1 MAEEKKKPD
10 YTDMDWSW
18 LIRDR
23 EEKWKVLLQ
32 QAEADHW
39 PIIPLRKTEKFTSQL
54 ILLPIQEE
62 KRGIFIVCPGGGFM
76 FKSSNEGKPVAEF
89 FHEKGINAAILDYHV
104 NSGIAEGM
112 DARQEAGEDGLAA
125 IRYLRAHAEELGID
139 PDHIAI
145 GGFSAGGMTTSYVAT
160 HFDYGDPEA
169 PCAEGKVSSR
179 PDAALVLYGAFSS
192 SGLKGG
198 PGVYDPAEQQKIAQS
213 DPIRNL
219 RFDGPPTFVF
229 QTHKDDPRNA
239 LTYCM
244 ELANRGI
251 PYEIHTF
258 EDGPHGAALYD
269 GKDPDS
275 PYFPHTVMW
284 AEIAADWLKNRG
296 F

>member
-23 EEKWKVLLQ
+23 EEKWCKLLE
-32 QAEADHW
+32 EAAADNW
-39 PIIPLRKTEKFTSQL
+39 QIIPLRKTEKFTSQL

-104 NSGIAEGM
+104 RSGIADGM
-112 DARQEAGEDGLAA
+112 DVAQESGEDGLAA
-125 IRYLRAHAEELGID
+125 VRYLRTHADELNID

-145 GGFSAGGMTTSYVAT
+145 GGFSAGGMLTSYVAT
-160 HFDYGDPEA
+160 HFDYGDPQAET
-169 PCAEGKVSSR
+169 AEGKVSSR

-192 SGLKGG
+192 SGMKGG
-198 PGVYDPAEQQKIAQS
+198 PGAYDPAEQQKIAKS

-239 LTYCM
+239 LNYCM
-244 ELANRGI
+244 ELANKGI
-251 PYEIHTF
+251 PYEVHTF
-258 EDGPHGAALYD
+258 EEGPHGCALYD

-275 PYFPHTVMW
+275 PLFAHTAMW
-284 AEIAADWLKNRG
+284 AEIAYDWLKNRG

>member
-23 EEKWKVLLQ
+23 EEKWGALLQ

-39 PIIPLRKTEKFTSQL
+39 PIIPLRKTENFTSQL
-54 ILLPIQEE
+54 ILLPIQAE

-89 FHEKGINAAILDYHV
+89 FHEKGFNTAILDYHV
-104 NSGIAEGM
+104 NSGIM
-112 DARQEAGEDGLAA
+112 DDRNARREAGEDGLAA
-125 IRYLRAHAEELGID
+125 VRYLRAHAEELGID
-139 PDHIAI
+139 PEHIAI

-169 PCAEGKVSSR
+169 DCPEDRVSSR
-179 PDAALVLYGAFSS
+179 PDAALVLYGAFAS
-192 SGLKGG
+192 SGMKSG
-198 PGVYDPAEQQKIAQS
+198 PGVYDPEEQRKVAAE

-219 RFDGPPTFVF
+219 RYDGPPTFVF

-239 LTYCM
+239 LNYCM
-244 ELANRGI
+244 ELANKGI

-275 PYFPHTVMW
+275 PYFPHTVLW
-284 AEIAADWLKNRG
+284 ADIAADWLKNRG